1 MVKSGTHFSMSF
13 QYSVKI
19 RPRSAVP
26 DWLPF
31 TADVKWQFV
40 NSESRRSNSHRSGV
54 CAAVRKAALSP
65 KCKFDFCAAYVC
77 STKIGS
83 GALFCMPHCSQKR
96 GRSPKAQQRFFGQ
109 MIKLRTNCSFR
120 YSCSNIGLV
129 KTFTSCR
136 PSNMHGELGCKCRP
150 NTFTA
155 HIRRKGHILAH
166 N

>member
-1 MVKSGTHFSMSF
+1 
-13 QYSVKI
+13 
-19 RPRSAVP
+19 VP
-26 DWLPF
+26 DCLPF

-96 GRSPKAQQRFFGQ
+96 SRSPKAQQRFFGQ

-129 KTFTSCR
+129 KTFTSCV
-136 PSNMHGELGCKCRP
+136 PQTC
-150 NTFTA
+150 TA
-155 HIRRKGHILAH
+155 NLVVNADQIPLPPISDVKDIFWRIIDASAVIILITYQCIEIEKWLPR
-166 N
+166 